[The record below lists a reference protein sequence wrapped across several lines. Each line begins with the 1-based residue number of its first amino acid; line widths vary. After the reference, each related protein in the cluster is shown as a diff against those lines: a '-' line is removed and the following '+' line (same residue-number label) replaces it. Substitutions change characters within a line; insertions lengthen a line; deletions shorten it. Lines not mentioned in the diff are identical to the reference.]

1 MIISEYIRTVCYST
15 TQVLGHNSHN
25 IIMPFYAPDP
35 EQYAEDHIDG
45 TDQFLKTLS
54 IYIYNH
60 ISLSIY
66 INITQIN
73 PEAVGK
79 AW

>member
-1 MIISEYIRTVCYST
+1 
-15 TQVLGHNSHN
+15 
-25 IIMPFYAPDP
+25 MPFYAPDP

-54 IYIYNH
+54 IYNIYNH
-60 ISLSIY
+60 ISLYIYIY